1 MRRWRWGEGREIRL
15 TGGASPAADAHWRR
29 GRAAA
34 KLRGMTDAPNQTI
47 AAFGHPATLI
57 KDYGSWMVLLRPAQ
71 PSLGSLVLAA
81 TEPALALS
89 ALSADA
95 FAVLPRAIRDI
106 EATLGRAFGY
116 DKINYLMLMMVD
128 LNVHYHV
135 IPRYAAARSFNGAEN
150 ADSGWP
156 GPPALGDG
164 ITLETGGMMAMA
176 EHLKA
181 HWPG

>member
-1 MRRWRWGEGREIRL
+1 
-15 TGGASPAADAHWRR
+15 
-29 GRAAA
+29 
-34 KLRGMTDAPNQTI
+34 MTDAPNQTI

-128 LNVHYHV
+128 PHVHYHV
-135 IPRYAAARSFNGAEN
+135 IPRYAAPQSFGGQTFVDA
-150 ADSGWP
+150 GWP
-156 GPPALGDG
+156 KVPNLGAATVLDAGGVAAL
-164 ITLETGGMMAMA
+164 TA
-176 EHLKA
+176 HLKSL
-181 HWPG
+181 WPK